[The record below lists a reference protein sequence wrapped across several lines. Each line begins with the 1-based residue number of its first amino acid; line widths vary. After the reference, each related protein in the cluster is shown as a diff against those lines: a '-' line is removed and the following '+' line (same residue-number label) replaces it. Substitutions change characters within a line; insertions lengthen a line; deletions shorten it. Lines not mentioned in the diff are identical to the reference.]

1 MRPPRRTSQRNTE
14 YLNYLNTLA
23 SDRDSQSFYRRVYPE
38 QQVDNDLVEYDTP
51 FDETEVIEAWLVY
64 YSDIPPLTATES
76 SNKDTCIIEDTISSL
91 SLGESST
98 IIPPPLSTSDIS
110 PPLSASDISPLH
122 LAKVNIPSSSS
133 FTASDK
139 FPPRPITMTTTTSS
153 QEHST
158 SPPITSTET
167 LPLHVSTERTPVE
180 TTMELVDISCDA
192 GDTISQA
199 KKIYYDN
206 ILTKLSSE
214 PVVHKDKFTCIIYSD
229 PLDIPDSY
237 TVITDK
243 KAQDYLSPPP
253 LQPTSS
259 HDEIIRYTIKE
270 FKSLNKT
277 PTHELGVLAGKL
289 ITAYNIGVPKSE
301 AALPRIFLPTR
312 QPKNPENGQR
322 GFLNDVIPYTN
333 SKLQTSCMRC
343 RNLKD
348 E

>member
-23 SDRDSQSFYRRVYPE
+23 SDRDSQSIYRRAYPE
-38 QQVDNDLVEYDTP
+38 QQADIDLVEYDTP
-51 FDETEVIEAWLVY
+51 FDETEVVEAWLAY
-64 YSDIPPLTATES
+64 YSDIPLTES
-76 SNKDTCIIEDTISSL
+76 SSKYTCTISPL
-91 SLGESST
+91 SLDESSA
-98 IIPPPLSTSDIS
+98 IIS

-122 LAKVNIPSSSS
+122 LARVNNPSSS

-139 FPPRPITMTTTTSS
+139 FR
-153 QEHST
+153 
-158 SPPITSTET
+158 PPITTSNPPVKSTEIM
-167 LPLHVSTERTPVE
+167 PLDVSTERTPV
-180 TTMELVDISCDA
+180 ELVDISCDA
-192 GDTISQA
+192 GDSIHQA

-214 PVVHKDKFTCIIYSD
+214 PAVHQDKFTCVIYSD
-229 PLDIPDSY
+229 PLDIPY

-243 KAQDYLSPPP
+243 KAQDCSSPHP

-289 ITAYNIGVPKSE
+289 ISAYHHGVPHTE
-301 AALPRIFLPTR
+301 AAPLRILPIRK
-312 QPKNPENGQR
+312 PKNPENGQR
-322 GFLNDVIPYTN
+322 GFLNDVIPYSN

-343 RNLKD
+343 RNRKD
-348 E
+348 K